1 MATTGFIAPE
11 VIIIGVASDTKTV
24 TMIIIESAEEIEEIE
39 PRIDRI
45 DIDRTVFQ
53 PTNVYY

>member
-24 TMIIIESAEEIEEIE
+24 TMIIIESTEEIE